1 MVQRKQIPPP
11 NGGRG
16 LGKMKLFGEGVK
28 FS

>member
-1 MVQRKQIPPP
+1 MMQRKQRPLPTR
-11 NGGRG
+11 GRG